1 MPFVRGMELPVEF
14 PSQGATL
21 RGRLFLPVARAHR
34 PAVIIMAHGYSAT
47 ADGMV
52 ADEYAVAFR
61 DAGLAALLYDHRNFG
76 RSGGEPRQQIDNWL
90 QVIGYRDAI
99 DFVTTLDEVDASR
112 LAVWGDSKS
121 GGGVLVAAAFDRRIT
136 AVVTQVP
143 ACGDTPPPPDP
154 VDAVL
159 DVMAGVYANAG
170 LRPPTEVV
178 EGPMPVVAADQLAN
192 PSALTPLT
200 AFRWFM
206 EYGSR
211 YGTGWQ
217 NWVTEISRDRSD
229 PYQPVLCAARVRVP
243 SLFVVATDDEMP
255 GASSAV
261 SRLAFD
267 LVPGPKELLEV
278 DGGHF
283 GLLYHPGALF
293 DLASRAESDFLIR
306 HLDSAA

>member
-1 MPFVRGMELPVEF
+1 MERLVEF

-21 RGRLFLPVARAHR
+21 RGRLFLPAAGPHR
-34 PAVIIMAHGYSAT
+34 PAVVVMAHGYSAT

-52 ADEYAVAFR
+52 ADQYAAAFCE
-61 DAGLAALLYDHRNFG
+61 AGLAVLLYDHRNFG

-99 DFVTTLDEVDASR
+99 DFVNTLDDVDASR

-121 GGGVLVAAAFDRRIT
+121 GGGVLVAAAFDRRIA

-143 ACGDTPPPPDP
+143 ACGDTPPPLDP

-159 DVMAGVYANAG
+159 DVMAGVYANPA
-170 LRPPTEVV
+170 LRQAADLV
-178 EGPMPVVAADQLAN
+178 EGPMPVVASDQLAT
-192 PSALTPLT
+192 PSALPPLT
-200 AFRWFM
+200 AFRWFI
-206 EYGSR
+206 EYGGR

-217 NWVTEISRDRSD
+217 NRVTEVSRDRSD
-229 PYQPVLCAARVRVP
+229 PYQPVLCATRIRAP
-243 SLFVVATDDEMP
+243 SLFVIATEDEMP
-255 GASSAV
+255 GANSAV

-267 LVPGPKELLEV
+267 LMPGPKELLEV

-293 DLASRAESDFLIR
+293 DLASRAERDFLIR
-306 HLDSAA
+306 HLASAA

>member
-1 MPFVRGMELPVEF
+1 MTTERLVEF

-21 RGRLFLPVARAHR
+21 RGRLFLPPPGARR
-34 PAVIIMAHGYSAT
+34 PAIVIMAHGFSAT

-52 ADEYAVAFR
+52 ADHYAQVFR
-61 DAGLAALLYDHRNFG
+61 DAGLAVLLYDHRNFG

-90 QVIGYRDAI
+90 QVLGYRDAI
-99 DFVTTLDEVDASR
+99 DFVRTLDAVDAAR

-121 GGGVLVAAAFDRRIT
+121 GGGVLVAAAFDPRIS

-143 ACGDTPPPPDP
+143 ACGDTPPPTDP
-154 VDAVL
+154 GDALL
-159 DVMAGVYANAG
+159 DGMAGTYASALLG
-170 LRPPTEVV
+170 RGDEV
-178 EGPMPVVAADQLAN
+178 EGPMPVVAADQLAT

-206 EYGSR
+206 EYGGR

-217 NWVTEISRDRSD
+217 NWVTGVDRRESD
-229 PYQPVLCAARVRVP
+229 PYHPSLCAARVRAAA
-243 SLFVVATDDEMP
+243 LFVIASDDEMP
-255 GASSAV
+255 GASSAIA
-261 SRLAFD
+261 RLAFD
-267 LVPGPKELLEV
+267 RVPGPKELLEV

-293 DLASRAESDFLIR
+293 DLASRAERDFLVR
-306 HLDSAA
+306 HLASAD

>member
-1 MPFVRGMELPVEF
+1 MSTERLVEF

-21 RGRLFLPVARAHR
+21 RGRLFLPATGAQR
-34 PAVIIMAHGYSAT
+34 PAVVVMAHGYSAT

-52 ADEYAVAFR
+52 ADQYAAAFC
-61 DAGLAALLYDHRNFG
+61 DAGLAVLLYDHRNFG

-99 DFVTTLDEVDASR
+99 DFVSGLGEVDASR

-121 GGGVLVAAAFDRRIT
+121 GGGVLVAAAFDKRIG

-143 ACGDTPPPPDP
+143 ACGDTPPPANPD
-154 VDAVL
+154 DGLL
-159 DVMAGVYANAG
+159 DGMAATYANG
-170 LRPPTEVV
+170 QLRPADVI
-178 EGPMPVVAADQLAN
+178 EGPMPVVAADQLAT

-200 AFRWFM
+200 AYRWFM
-206 EYGSR
+206 EYGGR

-217 NWVTEISRDRSD
+217 NWVTGVDRGRSH
-229 PYQPVLCAARVRVP
+229 PYQPVLCASQVRVP
-243 SLFVVATDDEMP
+243 SLFVIATDDEMP

-261 SRLAFD
+261 SRLAYD

-293 DLASRAESDFLIR
+293 DLASRAERDFLIR
-306 HLDSAA
+306 HLAPAA

>member
-1 MPFVRGMELPVEF
+1 MERHVEF
-14 PSQGATL
+14 PSQGALL
-21 RGRLFLPVARAHR
+21 RGRLYLPATAARR
-34 PAVIIMAHGYSAT
+34 PPIVIMAHGFSAT
-47 ADGMV
+47 AQGMV
-52 ADEYAVAFR
+52 ADAYAAAFY
-61 DAGLAALLYDHRNFG
+61 DSGLAVLLYDHRNFG
-76 RSGGEPRQQIDNWL
+76 RSDGEPRQQIDSWL

-121 GGGVLVAAAFDRRIT
+121 GGGVLVAAAFDQRIT
-136 AVVTQVP
+136 AVVSQVP
-143 ACGDTPPPPDP
+143 ACGDAPPPADP
-154 VDAVL
+154 GNAVL
-159 DVMAGVYANAG
+159 KSMAGVYEG
-170 LRPPTEVV
+170 PWLRPASSRAAE
-178 EGPMPVVAADQLAN
+178 PMPVVAADQLAN

-217 NWVTEISRDRSD
+217 NWVTGVSRAGSE
-229 PYQPVLCAARVRVP
+229 PYQPVLCATRVRVP
-243 SLFVVATDDEMP
+243 SLFVIATDDEMP
-255 GASSAV
+255 GASALV
-261 SRLAFD
+261 ARFAFD

-293 DLASRAESDFLIR
+293 DLASHAESDFLIR
-306 HLDSAA
+306 TLHSAA

>member
-1 MPFVRGMELPVEF
+1 MRMERLVEF
-14 PSQGATL
+14 PSQAATL
-21 RGRLFLPVARAHR
+21 RGRLFLPAAEARR
-34 PAVIIMAHGYSAT
+34 PAVVIMAHGYSAT

-52 ADEYAVAFR
+52 AEQYATAFC
-61 DAGLAALLYDHRNFG
+61 DAGLAVLLYDHRNFG

-99 DFVTTLDEVDASR
+99 NFVGTLDEVDASR

-121 GGGVLVAAAFDRRIT
+121 GGCVLVAAAFDERIT

-154 VDAVL
+154 SNAVL
-159 DVMAGVYANAG
+159 DVMAGVYANPG
-170 LRPPTEVV
+170 QRPPSDLV
-178 EGPMPVVAADQLAN
+178 EGPMPVVAADQLAT
-192 PSALTPLT
+192 PSALPPLT

-206 EYGSR
+206 EYGGR

-217 NWVTEISRDRSD
+217 NWVTEVSRDRSD
-229 PYQPVLCAARVRVP
+229 PYQPALCASRVRVP
-243 SLFVVATDDEMP
+243 ALFVVATDDEMP

-293 DLASRAESDFLIR
+293 DLASRAERDFLIR
-306 HLDSAA
+306 HLVSAA

>member
-1 MPFVRGMELPVEF
+1 MERLVEF

-21 RGRLFLPVARAHR
+21 RGRLFLPAAEAHR
-34 PAVIIMAHGYSAT
+34 PAVVVMAHGYSAT

-52 ADEYAVAFR
+52 ADQYAAAFCE
-61 DAGLAALLYDHRNFG
+61 AGLAVLLYDHRNFG
-76 RSGGEPRQQIDNWL
+76 KSGGEPRQQIDNWL

-99 DFVTTLDEVDASR
+99 DFVTTLDDVDASR

-121 GGGVLVAAAFDRRIT
+121 GGGVLVAAAFDKRIC

-143 ACGDTPPPPDP
+143 ACGDAPPHAAPA
-154 VDAVL
+154 DALL
-159 DVMAGVYANAG
+159 DLMAAAYANTG
-170 LRPPTEVV
+170 LRPPSDVV
-178 EGPMPVVAADQLAN
+178 EGPMPVVAADQLAT

-200 AFRWFM
+200 AFRWFI
-206 EYGSR
+206 EYGGR

-217 NWVTEISRDRSD
+217 NWVTEVSRDRSD
-229 PYQPVLCAARVRVP
+229 PYQPVLCASRVEAP
-243 SLFVVATDDEMP
+243 ALFVIATDDEMP

-261 SRLAFD
+261 SRFAFD

-283 GLLYHPGALF
+283 GLLYHPGPLY
-293 DLASRAESDFLIR
+293 DLASRAERDFLIR
-306 HLDSAA
+306 HLVSAA